1 MNTIEDLNE
10 LLNDLVRINNDRI
23 TGYNRA
29 IKEASDEDVD
39 LKGLFRSM
47 VNESEQYVAELSN
60 RIIKLGGRPS
70 DDTTAAGKIYRGWM
84 DVKAVFT
91 GSDRKALLS
100 SCEYGEDAAQK
111 AYDDAL
117 GSDVEIDA
125 ETRQLIMDQ
134 KTSLKKSHDMI
145 KKYRDLQAA
154 IT

>member
-60 RIIKLGGRPS
+60 RIIKLGGSPT

-111 AYDDAL
+111 AYNDAL
-117 GSDVEIDA
+117 SSDVEIDA

-134 KTSLKKSHDMI
+134 KTSLKKSHDMV

>member
-60 RIIKLGGRPS
+60 RIINLGGKPT
-70 DDTTAAGKIYRGWM
+70 DDTTASGKIYRGWM

-111 AYDDAL
+111 AYNDAL
-117 GSDVEIDA
+117 SSDVEIDA

-134 KTSLKKSHDMI
+134 KTSLKKSHDMV